1 MPLYRAG
8 SELLYFAHVPKC
20 AGTSV
25 TEYLHARFG
34 PAAFEDRDF
43 IKAPPS
49 HPWPHT
55 SPQHIDA
62 TSLQRILP
70 QHFIDHAVAF
80 VRHPERR
87 LASAY
92 VFQRRQK
99 TISRLTSFD
108 RWVKTLA
115 RRRARHPFVHDN
127 HPRPMWE
134 FLPEGTIWFRMEE
147 GFENFVAHLNSRFG
161 PAPDALDIGHEKA
174 SKPKHRIEVSA
185 RARAIIQHLYAED
198 YARFGYEACP

>member
-34 PAAFEDRDF
+34 PAAFEDREF
-43 IKAPPS
+43 LKAPAA
-49 HPWPHT
+49 HPWSRT

-62 TSLQRILP
+62 DSLQRILP
-70 QHFIDHAVAF
+70 RSFFDHAVAF

-99 TISRLTSFD
+99 TIGRLVSFD
-108 RWVKTLA
+108 RWLRTLA
-115 RRRARHPFVHDN
+115 QRRARNPYIHDN

-147 GFENFVAHLNSRFG
+147 GFDAFTAHLNAQFG
-161 PAPDALDIGHEKA
+161 PAPQALEIGHEKA
-174 SKPKHRIEVSA
+174 AKTSVKVSA
-185 RARAIIQHLYAED
+185 RAREMIQTLYAED
-198 YARFGYEACP
+198 YRRFGYEVQP